1 MHQGIRKTLG
11 GQRKR
16 YSQCLTTATKPVQDL
31 VLLIDFDVRVFV
43 LMDLSSIDTTRMPQ
57 HIAIIMDGNGRWAK
71 KNSLPRVQGHW
82 EGVKSVDRIVTLCRK
97 LEIKALTL
105 YSFSNENW
113 NRPPV
118 EINSLMKILDHYLQ
132 KELARMK
139 NENICFNTIGHI
151 EELPGEIKKLL
162 THAKN
167 YTKECDG
174 MTLTLALNY
183 GGRQEILDAV
193 QQVAKKIHSG
203 ELRLKDINYSVF
215 ENFLHT
221 KSLPELDLLIRTSG
235 ELRISNFLL
244 YQIAYTELHYTK
256 VLWPEFKE
264 SDLLSA
270 IIDYQGRER
279 RFGMTQEQIIK
290 A

>member
-1 MHQGIRKTLG
+1 
-11 GQRKR
+11 
-16 YSQCLTTATKPVQDL
+16 
-31 VLLIDFDVRVFV
+31 
-43 LMDLSSIDTTRMPQ
+43 MDLSSIDINRIPR

-71 KNSLPRVQGHW
+71 KNALPRVQGHW

-97 LEIKALTL
+97 LDIKALTL

-118 EINSLMKILDHYLQ
+118 EISSLMKILDHYLH
-132 KELARMK
+132 KELERMK
-139 NENICFNTIGHI
+139 KENIRFNTIGHI
-151 EELPGEIKKLL
+151 EELPEDIQKVLA
-162 THAKN
+162 HAKD
-167 YTKECDG
+167 YTKKCDG
-174 MTLTLALNY
+174 MVLTLALNY

-193 QQVAKKIHSG
+193 QQIAKKIHIG
-203 ELRLKDINYSVF
+203 ELCLEDIDHSIF

-244 YQIAYTELHYTK
+244 YQVAYTELHYTK

-264 SDLLSA
+264 EDLLSA

-279 RFGMTQEQIIK
+279 RFGMTQEQIT
-290 A
+290 